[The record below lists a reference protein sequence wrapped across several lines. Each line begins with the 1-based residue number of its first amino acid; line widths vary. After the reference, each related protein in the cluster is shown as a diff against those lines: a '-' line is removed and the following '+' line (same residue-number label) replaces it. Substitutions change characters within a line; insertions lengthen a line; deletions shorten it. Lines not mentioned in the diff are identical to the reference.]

1 MTFSDQLF
9 TVIDRNVDAMIQ
21 AHELT
26 HLDRSTAFNLLDS
39 PDFIGLDTWDVL
51 EYGQHWL
58 HPAVM
63 PIAERIPRSAWSL
76 WYFRDWFCDLAF
88 GGLPHGPETHTTVL
102 GGGIN
107 LHHESGRFFYG
118 EEWQG
123 READILPS
131 LELRAEFLFRTV
143 WIEANDGATGRHHK
157 NGFYVFRPETEFLG
171 IQLNV
176 TGDLHREANGY
187 HPESYNGHS
196 RMGLGKNS
204 GLNSEVRDR
213 PETRAAEA
221 YYASRG
227 LPVGHAWLAT
237 L

>member
-131 LELRAEFLFRTV
+131 LELRAEFLFRTERREDTTKMV
-143 WIEANDGATGRHHK
+143 STFSAPKQNSSEYNSTSPATCTAK
-157 NGFYVFRPETEFLG
+157 QTDTTQKATTA
-171 IQLNV
+171 I
-176 TGDLHREANGY
+176 REW
-187 HPESYNGHS
+187 
-196 RMGLGKNS
+196 
-204 GLNSEVRDR
+204 D
-213 PETRAAEA
+213 
-221 YYASRG
+221 
-227 LPVGHAWLAT
+227 
-237 L
+237 